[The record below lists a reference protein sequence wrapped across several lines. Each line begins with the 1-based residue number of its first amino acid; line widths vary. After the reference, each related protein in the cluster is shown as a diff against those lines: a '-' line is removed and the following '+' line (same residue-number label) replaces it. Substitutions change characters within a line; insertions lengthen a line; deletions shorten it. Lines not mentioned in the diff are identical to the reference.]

1 MARLAVEDVQGHY
14 QEMRDGP
21 GIEGVGEQTL
31 GGGGRESRRTG
42 HTPLSLLQEVN

>member
-31 GGGGRESRRTG
+31 GGRESRRTG